1 MVYLQLRKIRNHSSH
16 HPTDFNPY
24 LSSMSDASDT
34 SQMVPS
40 VLAAMSAHDHENVQ
54 FFHDPETGLKA
65 IIAVHDTTLGPSL
78 GGTRMW
84 PYATEAEA
92 LHDVLRL
99 SRGMTY
105 KAAISGLAQGGGKA
119 VIIGN
124 SRTDKSEALFR
135 AFGRCVNRMGGSY
148 ITAEDVGM
156 DEENMAWIR
165 QETSYVT
172 GLPKAMGG
180 SGDPSPFTALGV
192 YMSMKASMKYRTGSD
207 GLAGKKIAIQG
218 AGHVASYL
226 AKHLQKEGAKLFI
239 SDIFEEKAQH
249 LASEVGAEVVQPEK
263 ILSLDVD
270 ILSPCAL
277 GGVINDETIPE
288 LACEFIV
295 GGANNIL
302 WDEVTHGQA
311 LKDKDILFA
320 PDYVVNAGGI
330 INISNEIGGYNPE
343 KATEQTQAIYHT
355 LLEVFHYAS
364 EKNMTPNLASNEL
377 VEQRLKDAKK

>member
-1 MVYLQLRKIRNHSSH
+1 MSEVSNTAHHSTNDLSILQA
-16 HPTDFNPY
+16 
-24 LSSMSDASDT
+24 M
-34 SQMVPS
+34 
-40 VLAAMSAHDHENVQ
+40 AAHGHENVQ
-54 FFHDPETGLKA
+54 FFHDEETGLKA

-156 DEENMAWIR
+156 DEENMAWVR

-172 GLPKAMGG
+172 GLPQAMGG
-180 SGDPSPFTALGV
+180 SGDPSPYTALGV

-207 GLAGKKIAIQG
+207 SLEGKKIAIQG

-239 SDIFEEKAQH
+239 SDIYGEKAQK
-249 LASEVGAEVVQPEK
+249 LAGDVGAQVVQPEK
-263 ILSLDVD
+263 ILSLAVD

-277 GGVINDETIPE
+277 GGVINDETLPD
-288 LACEFIV
+288 LACELIV

-302 WDEVTHGQA
+302 WDEVSHGQA

-343 KATEQTQAIYHT
+343 KATEQTKAIYYT
-355 LLEVFHYAS
+355 LLEVFEYAS
-364 EKNMTPNLASNEL
+364 KKNMTPNLASNEL
-377 VEQRLKDAKK
+377 VEQRLKAAKK